1 MTDYVTHPLMTA
13 ADMHTAM
20 IGIAAAICLDVPL
33 PEKCALIGIKSRG
46 VPMAQQTAIIMK
58 ETFGRDMPVG
68 TLDIN
73 LYRDDLSEVGAAPV
87 VKPTQLPFDVSGLH
101 VVLFDDVL
109 FTGRTIRAAMDA
121 MIDHGRPKTIRLAV
135 MVDRGWREFPIQ
147 ADYSGKKIQTTLKQ
161 NVKVCF
167 AETDNGKTEV
177 FIKETIG
184 T

>member
-1 MTDYVTHPLMTA
+1 MANYNIKPLMTA
-13 ADMHTAM
+13 DDMHTAM
-20 IGIAAAICLDVPL
+20 IAMAAGICLDVP
-33 PEKCALIGIKSRG
+33 PTEKCALIGIKSRG
-46 VPMAQQTAIIMK
+46 IPMAQQTAVIMK

-87 VKPTQLPFDVSGLH
+87 VRTTQLPFDVNGVH

-147 ADYSGKKIQTTLKQ
+147 ADYAGKRIQTTLQQ

-167 AETDNGKTEV
+167 KETDDKTEV
-177 FIKETIG
+177 YIKEAIG

>member
-1 MTDYVTHPLMTA
+1 MANYITKPLMTA
-13 ADMHTAM
+13 DDMHTAM
-20 IGIAAAICLDVPL
+20 VGMAAAICLDVP
-33 PEKCALIGIKSRG
+33 PSEKCALIGIRSRG
-46 VPMAQQTAIIMK
+46 IPMAEQVAVIMK
-58 ETFGRDMPVG
+58 ETFRREMPVG

-73 LYRDDLSEVGAAPV
+73 LYRDDLSEVGSAPV
-87 VKPTQLPFDVSGLH
+87 VKPTQLPFKVDGVH

-135 MVDRGWREFPIQ
+135 MVDRGFREFPIQ
-147 ADYSGKKIQTTLKQ
+147 ADYVGKRIQTTLAQ

-167 AETDNGKTEV
+167 AATDNGKTEV
-177 FIKETIG
+177 FIKETIA

>member
-1 MTDYVTHPLMTA
+1 MTNYTTKPLMTA
-13 ADMHTAM
+13 VDMHTAM
-20 IGIAAAICLDVPL
+20 IGMAAAICLDVP
-33 PEKCALIGIKSRG
+33 PTEKCALIGIKSRG
-46 VPMAQQTAIIMK
+46 IPMAQQIAAIMK
-58 ETFGRDMPVG
+58 STFNRDMPVG

-73 LYRDDLSEVGAAPV
+73 LYRDDLSEVDSSPV
-87 VKPTQLPFDVSGLH
+87 VKPVQLPFDVNGMH

-135 MVDRGWREFPIQ
+135 MVDRGFREFPIQ
-147 ADYSGKKIQTTLKQ
+147 ADYVGKRIQTTLQQ

-177 FIKETIG
+177 YIKETIG